1 MAIGAVSRPT
11 SAWPSRTSTR
21 APGGATISISAC
33 PSVCGRYSTA
43 TSSPTTGAGTTV
55 AADAGGVGSLRA
67 SCAGPLHA
75 ATQTS
80 SRASFLMWLLLT
92 DLEDFAIL
100 HHEVNVLQRGD
111 VLERVGRDRDQI
123 GEPARRNR
131 AHVAALAIHRL
142 WRAERVQHRRG
153 DAGGGLDRRHR
164 RHSVPHHE
172 RQLLRLVLRPGIA
185 AGIGAVSDAH
195 AALERL
201 RERLALDRDH

>member
-1 MAIGAVSRPT
+1 MAIGAVSRPISACPSGT
-11 SAWPSRTSTR
+11 SAR
-21 APGGATISISAC
+21 APAGAAISISAC

-131 AHVAALAIHRL
+131 AHVAALAIRRM
-142 WRAERVQHRRG
+142 WRAGRGPPCPGAPGGALGRRP
-153 DAGGGLDRRHR
+153 R
-164 RHSVPHHE
+164 RHSLPHHG
-172 RQLLRLVLRPGIA
+172 RTIL
-185 AGIGAVSDAH
+185 
-195 AALERL
+195 
-201 RERLALDRDH
+201 RLALC

>member
-1 MAIGAVSRPT
+1 MAIGAVSRPISACPSGT
-11 SAWPSRTSTR
+11 SAR
-21 APGGATISISAC
+21 APAGAAISISAC

-131 AHVAALAIHRL
+131 AHVAALAIRRL
-142 WRAERVQHRRG
+142 WRAETVQHCRG

-164 RHSVPHHE
+164 RHSVSHHE
-172 RQLLRLVLRPGIA
+172 RQIPRLGLPPGIA
-185 AGIGAVSDAH
+185 PGAGAISDA
-195 AALERL
+195 
-201 RERLALDRDH
+201 

>member
-1 MAIGAVSRPT
+1 MAIGAVSRPISACPSGT
-11 SAWPSRTSTR
+11 SAR
-21 APGGATISISAC
+21 APAGAAISISAC

-111 VLERVGRDRDQI
+111 VLERVGGDRDQI
-123 GEPARRNR
+123 GELARRDR
-131 AHVAALAIHRL
+131 PHVAALAIRRL
-142 WRAERVQHRRG
+142 WRAERGQHCRD
-153 DAGGGLDRRHR
+153 DAGGGLDRPHR
-164 RHSVPHHE
+164 RHPLPGPE
-172 RQLLRLVLRPGIA
+172 RQLLLPVLRPGIA
-185 AGIGAVSDAH
+185 AGVGAMSDAH
-195 AALERL
+195 APP
-201 RERLALDRDH
+201 HPP

>member
-1 MAIGAVSRPT
+1 MAIGTVSRPI
-11 SAWPSRTSTR
+11 SACPSRTSTR
-21 APGGATISISAC
+21 APAGAAISISAC

-131 AHVAALAIHRL
+131 AHVAALAIRRL
-142 WRAERVQHRRG
+142 WRGERGPECRG
-153 DAGGGLDRRHR
+153 QRCGGRGC
-164 RHSVPHHE
+164 
-172 RQLLRLVLRPGIA
+172 RPPGP
-185 AGIGAVSDAH
+185 S
-195 AALERL
+195 LPPPQTN
-201 RERLALDRDH
+201 

>member
-1 MAIGAVSRPT
+1 MAIGTVSRPI
-11 SAWPSRTSTR
+11 SACPSRTSTR
-21 APGGATISISAC
+21 APAGAAISIRARH
-33 PSVCGRYSTA
+33 SVCWRSSTS
-43 TSSPTTGAGTTV
+43 TSAPTTGAGTTV

-92 DLEDFAIL
+92 DLEYFAIL

-111 VLERVGRDRDQI
+111 VLERVGGDRDQI
-123 GEPARRNR
+123 CELARRDR
-131 AHVAALAIHRL
+131 PHVAALAIRRL
-142 WRAERVQHRRG
+142 WRAERVQHCRG

-185 AGIGAVSDAH
+185 AGGRAMSEAPPPLH
-195 AALERL
+195 RP
-201 RERLALDRDH
+201 REWL